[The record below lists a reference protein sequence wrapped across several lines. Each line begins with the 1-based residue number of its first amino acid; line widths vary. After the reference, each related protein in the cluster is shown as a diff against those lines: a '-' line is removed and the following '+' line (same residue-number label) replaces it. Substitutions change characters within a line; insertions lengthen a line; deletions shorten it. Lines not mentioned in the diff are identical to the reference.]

1 MPGEWR
7 STRGESNSPSG
18 PDPDNLWGQKYPKAV
33 YHLVT
38 STPRQV
44 EAVGAD
50 ELLYADGKRRSGAY
64 AAIRTRRT
72 SEFVFAVVGSMTDP
86 KQREGVGGKIHEA
99 GR

>member
-1 MPGEWR
+1 M
-7 STRGESNSPSG
+7 
-18 PDPDNLWGQKYPKAV
+18 
-33 YHLVT
+33 T

-64 AAIRTRRT
+64 AAIRTRPT

-86 KQREGVGGKIHEA
+86 KQAKALAAKYAEA